1 MKKIL
6 LVFAMIVCMTTCFV
20 GGAFAQGAQFDNEQ
34 EIPWI
39 NYSIDIANAT
49 LENYSDGFYLCRIRQ
64 ASGTGSVDGF
74 SYDFVTAGGK
84 YGTRAVL
91 GNRGIKFTI
100 ESAGGNSYRFKSLQ
114 QNPNP
119 NNGQYLGAGGTGD
132 TRSLFLDQ
140 NDAFTVS
147 SSTELGNTTGYVYS
161 ISGMGVGNDGLTTTT
176 NAYWLIIPRVS
187 FKNVLL
193 SVKKQTNIEVSGLFN
208 NTRFLRNIP
217 VAESWKWYDY
227 TGGVLGE
234 PISED
239 VFNKIDNL
247 PVWGEGN
254 YSGTPLLLSHGG
266 IESKGAY
273 RGISPYIGNGNGYP
287 NPSIT
292 TGIFQTTSYL
302 TAYGEY
308 GGAEMRDPI
317 VMRQTVS
324 GLKPGTYVITAEAF
338 VSNDDDNPI
347 TTTTPVAYLFAAGTQ
362 GVNEGAVIEQL
373 SEGDQTTFNGL
384 VDTHY
389 NYFEARSGLTS
400 QDDYTQYFRRNVPA
414 SEFLATGDNGQR
426 YLVTI
431 SVNVTGTGEDDG
443 TLTIGVAKALAGGR
457 VYVDNVR
464 VFYSGDN
471 EFGINAYSTNK
482 TELSPTNLTGID
494 LSKYEFAR
502 VFNLSRDFGATTD
515 ENETTD
521 EGETADD
528 VKIKTPV
535 WEALVMPVNLTK
547 TQVRNTFGDD
557 VKLCHLK
564 GLDNGGSRI
573 QFNTVNLSGNG
584 NETAIYAGECYAV
597 KVTDAPTFRRND
609 PRHEFIV
616 FSVDENIQ
624 NAKISY
630 PSPVYQFAGV
640 TRMSKVGA
648 LIASQNIDEDD
659 VPDTQM
665 SYSEGTVKKIY
676 KTADGNLLFTGYFY
690 KPVSV
695 TKGNY
700 VLNAGTVY
708 HLTGDW
714 SGLVGTMWTLQEV
727 DEFGTPV
734 TGSKLSIDFGDD
746 HLTGITEISGDG
758 AADAAVEGV
767 YNLNGQ
773 KVSDGNSTDNLPKGI
788 YVVNGRK
795 VVVR

>member
-39 NYSIDIANAT
+39 NYSINIADAT
-49 LENYSDGFYLCRIRQ
+49 LDKYPDGFYLCRIQR

-91 GNRGIKFTI
+91 GNRGIKFVI
-100 ESAGGNSYRFKSLQ
+100 EREGGDSYKFKSLQ

-132 TRSLFLDQ
+132 RGSLFLDQ
-140 NDAFTVS
+140 NDAFTVN
-147 SSTELGNTTGYVYS
+147 SSTALGNTTGYVYR
-161 ISGMGVGNDGLTTTT
+161 INGMGVSNDALTTTN

-193 SVKKQTNIEVSGLFN
+193 SVQKQTNIEVSGLFN

-239 VFNKIDNL
+239 VFKKIDNL

-254 YSGTPLLLSHGG
+254 YRGTPLLLSHGG

-287 NPSIT
+287 NPSWLLS
-292 TGIFQTTSYL
+292 SYL
-302 TAYGEY
+302 TEYGEY

-317 VMRQTVS
+317 VMRQTVDD
-324 GLKPGTYVITAEAF
+324 LKPGTYVITAEAF
-338 VSNDDDNPI
+338 VSNESDDGATAI
-347 TTTTPVAYLFAAGTQ
+347 TSTNPVAYLFAAGTQ

-373 SEGDQTTFNGL
+373 SEGDQTTFNNL
-384 VDTHY
+384 MATHER
-389 NYFEARSGLTS
+389 YFTGNNA
-400 QDDYTQYFRRNVPA
+400 QYFRRNVPA

-431 SVNVTGTGEDDG
+431 SVNVTGTNDKEGNPNNDG
-443 TLTIGVAKALAGGR
+443 TLTIGVAKALAEGR

-471 EFGINAYSTNK
+471 EFGINAYSTNN
-482 TELSPTNLTGID
+482 TELSKTNLTGID
-494 LSKYEFAR
+494 MSKYEFAR
-502 VFNLSRDFGATTD
+502 VFNLSRDFGATTGD
-515 ENETTD
+515 K
-521 EGETADD
+521 
-528 VKIKTPV
+528 VITPV

-547 TQVRNTFGDD
+547 TQVLNTFGND

-573 QFNTVNLSGNG
+573 QFNTVDLSGNG
-584 NETAIYAGECYAV
+584 NDIALYAGECYAV
-597 KVTDAPTFRRND
+597 KVTEAPVIKRGAD
-609 PRHEFIV
+609 RHEFIV
-616 FSVDENIQ
+616 FSVDENIN

-640 TRMSKVGA
+640 TRMSKLDA
-648 LIASQNIDEDD
+648 LIASQKNIDEDD
-659 VPDTQM
+659 VADSKM
-665 SYSEGTVKKIY
+665 EYANGTVTKTY

-690 KPVSV
+690 KPTSV
-695 TKGNY
+695 AKGNY

-708 HLTGDW
+708 HLTGEW
-714 SGLVGTMWTLQEV
+714 NGLVGTMWTLQEV
-727 DEFGTPV
+727 DDSGAAVP
-734 TGSKLSIDFGDD
+734 GSKLSIDFDGD
-746 HLTGITEISGDG
+746 HLTGIKEISADG
-758 AADAAVEGV
+758 AADAAVEGI

-773 KVSDGNSTDNLPKGI
+773 KVSDNSSIDNLPKGI
-788 YVVNGRK
+788 YIVNGRK
-795 VVVR
+795 MVVR

>member
-39 NYSIDIANAT
+39 NYSIDIADAT
-49 LENYSDGFYLCRIRQ
+49 LENYPDGFYLCRIQQ
-64 ASGTGSVDGF
+64 ASGTGSVEGF

-91 GNRGIKFTI
+91 GNRGIKFVI
-100 ESAGGNSYRFKSLQ
+100 ESEGNNSYKFKSLQ

-119 NNGQYLGAGGTGD
+119 NNGQYLGAGGYPDAG
-132 TRSLFLDQ
+132 SLFLDQ
-140 NDAFTVS
+140 NDAFTAN
-147 SSTELGNTTGYVYS
+147 SSTALGNTTGYVYR
-161 ISGMGVGNDGLTTTT
+161 INGMGVSNDALTTTT

-193 SVKKQTNIEVSGLFN
+193 SVQKQTNIEVSGLFN

-239 VFNKIDNL
+239 AFNKIDNL

-292 TGIFQTTSYL
+292 TGFFQTTSYL

-338 VSNDDDNPI
+338 VSDDNPDLPI
-347 TTTTPVAYLFAAGTQ
+347 TSTAPVAYLFAAGTQ

-373 SEGDQTTFNGL
+373 SGEDQNTFNNL
-384 VDTHY
+384 ITTHQD
-389 NYFEARSGLTS
+389 YFGTDEM
-400 QDDYTQYFRRNVPA
+400 QYFRRNVPA
-414 SEFLATGDNGQR
+414 SEFLATGNNGQS

-443 TLTIGVAKALAGGR
+443 TLTIGVAKALAEGR

-471 EFGINAYSTNK
+471 EFGINAYSTNN

-494 LSKYEFAR
+494 MSKYEFAR
-502 VFNLSRDFGATTD
+502 VFNLSRDFGATTGD
-515 ENETTD
+515 KVTN
-521 EGETADD
+521 
-528 VKIKTPV
+528 PV

-564 GLDNGGSRI
+564 GLENGGSRI
-573 QFNTVNLSGNG
+573 QFNTVDLSGNG
-584 NETAIYAGECYAV
+584 NDIALYAGECYAV
-597 KVTDAPTFRRND
+597 KVTEAPVIKRGAD
-609 PRHEFIV
+609 RHEFIV
-616 FSVDENIQ
+616 FSVDENIN

-640 TRMSKVGA
+640 TRMSKLDA

-659 VPDTQM
+659 VADSPM
-665 SYSEGTVKKIY
+665 EYANGTVTKTY

-690 KPVSV
+690 KPASV
-695 TKGNY
+695 AKGNY

-714 SGLVGTMWTLQEV
+714 TNGLVGTMWTLQEV
-727 DEFGTPV
+727 DDSGAAV
-734 TGSKLSIDFGDD
+734 QGSKLSIDFDGD
-746 HLTGITEISGDG
+746 HLTGIKEISADG
-758 AADAAVEGV
+758 AADAAVEGI

-773 KVSDGNSTDNLPKGI
+773 KVSDNSSMDNLPKGI
-788 YVVNGRK
+788 YIVNGRK
-795 VVVR
+795 MVVR

>member
-1 MKKIL
+1 
-6 LVFAMIVCMTTCFV
+6 MIVCMTTCFV

-39 NYSIDIANAT
+39 NYSINIADAT
-49 LENYSDGFYLCRIRQ
+49 LDKYPDGFYLCRIQR

-91 GNRGIKFTI
+91 GNRGIKFVI
-100 ESAGGNSYRFKSLQ
+100 ESEGDSYKFKSLQ

-132 TRSLFLDQ
+132 RGSLFLDQ
-140 NDAFTVS
+140 NDAFTVN
-147 SSTELGNTTGYVYS
+147 SSTALGNTTGYVYR
-161 ISGMGVGNDGLTTTT
+161 INGMGVGNDGLTTSN

-193 SVKKQTNIEVSGLFN
+193 SVQKQTNIEVSGLFN

-239 VFNKIDNL
+239 AFNKIDNL

-254 YSGTPLLLSHGG
+254 YSDTPLLLSHGG

-287 NPSIT
+287 NPSWLLS
-292 TGIFQTTSYL
+292 SYL
-302 TAYGEY
+302 TEYGEY
-308 GGAEMRDPI
+308 GGAEMRAPI
-317 VMRQTVS
+317 VMRQTVD

-338 VSNDDDNPI
+338 VSNESDDGATAI
-347 TTTTPVAYLFAAGTQ
+347 TSTNPVAYLFAAGTQ

-373 SEGDQTTFNGL
+373 SEGDQTTFNNL
-384 VDTHY
+384 MATHER
-389 NYFEARSGLTS
+389 YFTGNNA
-400 QDDYTQYFRRNVPA
+400 QYFRRNVPA

-431 SVNVTGTGEDDG
+431 SVNVTGTNDTEGNPKNDG
-443 TLTIGVAKALAGGR
+443 TLTIGVAKALAEGR

-471 EFGINAYSTNK
+471 EFGINAYSTNN

-494 LSKYEFAR
+494 MSKYEFAR
-502 VFNLSRDFGATTD
+502 VFNLSRDFGATTGD
-515 ENETTD
+515 KVTN
-521 EGETADD
+521 
-528 VKIKTPV
+528 PV

-547 TQVRNTFGDD
+547 TQVHNTFGND

-573 QFNTVNLSGNG
+573 QFNTVDLSGING
-584 NETAIYAGECYAV
+584 NDIALYAGECYAV
-597 KVTDAPTFRRND
+597 KVTKAPVIKRND

-616 FSVDENIQ
+616 FSVDENIN

-630 PSPVYQFAGV
+630 PSPVYQFTGV
-640 TRMSKVGA
+640 TRMSKLDA
-648 LIASQNIDEDD
+648 LIASQKIDEDD
-659 VPDTQM
+659 VVDSPMEYAD
-665 SYSEGTVKKIY
+665 GTVTKIY

-690 KPVSV
+690 KPTSV
-695 TKGNY
+695 AEGNY

-714 SGLVGTMWTLQEV
+714 KGLVGTMWTLQEV
-727 DEFGTPV
+727 DANGAAVP
-734 TGSKLSIDFGDD
+734 GSKLSIDFDGD
-746 HLTGITEISGDG
+746 HLTGIKEISADG
-758 AADAAVEGV
+758 AADAAVEGI

-773 KVSDGNSTDNLPKGI
+773 KVSDDSSMDNLPKGI
-788 YVVNGRK
+788 YIVNGRK
-795 VVVR
+795 MVVR

>member
-39 NYSIDIANAT
+39 NYSIDIADAT
-49 LENYSDGFYLCRIRQ
+49 LKKYPDGFYLCRIQQ

-91 GNRGIKFTI
+91 GNRGIKFVI
-100 ESAGGNSYRFKSLQ
+100 ESESNNSYKFKSLQ

-132 TRSLFLDQ
+132 RGSLFLDQ
-140 NDAFTVS
+140 NDAFTVN
-147 SSTELGNTTGYVYS
+147 SSTALGNTTGYVYR
-161 ISGMGVGNDGLTTTT
+161 INGMGVSNDALTTTN

-193 SVKKQTNIEVSGLFN
+193 SVQKQTNIEVSGLFN

-239 VFNKIDNL
+239 VFKKIDNL

-254 YSGTPLLLSHGG
+254 YRGTPLLLSHGG

-287 NPSIT
+287 NPSWLLS
-292 TGIFQTTSYL
+292 SYL
-302 TAYGEY
+302 TEYGEY

-317 VMRQTVS
+317 VMRQTVDD
-324 GLKPGTYVITAEAF
+324 LKPGTYVITAEAF
-338 VSNDDDNPI
+338 VSNESDDGATAI
-347 TTTTPVAYLFAAGTQ
+347 TSTNPVAYLFAAGTQ

-373 SEGDQTTFNGL
+373 SEGDQTTFNNL
-384 VDTHY
+384 MATHER
-389 NYFEARSGLTS
+389 YFTGNNA
-400 QDDYTQYFRRNVPA
+400 QYFRRNVPA

-431 SVNVTGTGEDDG
+431 SVNVTGTNDKEGNPNNDG
-443 TLTIGVAKALAGGR
+443 TLTIGVAKALAEGR

-471 EFGINAYSTNK
+471 EFGINAYSKNN

-494 LSKYEFAR
+494 MSKYEFAR
-502 VFNLSRDFGATTD
+502 VFNLSRDFG
-515 ENETTD
+515 ETTGD
-521 EGETADD
+521 KVDN
-528 VKIKTPV
+528 PV

-547 TQVRNTFGDD
+547 TQVHNTFGND

-573 QFNTVNLSGNG
+573 QFNTVDLMSGNG
-584 NETAIYAGECYAV
+584 NDIALYAGECYAV
-597 KVTDAPTFRRND
+597 KVTEAPTIKRND

-616 FSVDENIQ
+616 FSSDEDIQ

-630 PSPVYQFAGV
+630 PSPVYQFTGV
-640 TRMSKVGA
+640 TRMSKVDA

-659 VPDTQM
+659 EADSPMKYAD
-665 SYSEGTVKKIY
+665 GTVTKTY

-690 KPVSV
+690 KPTSV
-695 TKGNY
+695 AKGNY

-708 HLTGDW
+708 HLTDVW
-714 SGLVGTMWTLQEV
+714 TNGLVGTMWTLQEV
-727 DEFGTPV
+727 DDNGAAVP
-734 TGSKLSIDFGDD
+734 GSKLSIDFGDD
-746 HLTGITEISGDG
+746 HLTGITEISADG
-758 AADAAVEGV
+758 AADAAVEGI

-773 KVSDGNSTDNLPKGI
+773 KVSDNSSIDNLPKGI
-788 YVVNGRK
+788 YIVNGRK
-795 VVVR
+795 MVVR

>member
-1 MKKIL
+1 
-6 LVFAMIVCMTTCFV
+6 MIVCMTTCFV

-39 NYSIDIANAT
+39 NYSIDIADAT
-49 LENYSDGFYLCRIRQ
+49 LEKYPDGFYLCRIQ
-64 ASGTGSVDGF
+64 KASGTGSVDGF

-91 GNRGIKFTI
+91 GNRGIKFVI
-100 ESAGGNSYRFKSLQ
+100 ESEGGSYKFKSLQ

-119 NNGQYLGAGGTGD
+119 NNGQYLGAGSYPDAG
-132 TRSLFLDQ
+132 SLFLDQ
-140 NDAFTVS
+140 NDAFTVN
-147 SSTELGNTTGYVYS
+147 SSTALGNTTGYVYR
-161 ISGMGVGNDGLTTTT
+161 INGMGVSNDALTTT
-176 NAYWLIIPRVS
+176 NSAYWLIIPRVS

-193 SVKKQTNIEVSGLFN
+193 SVQKQTNIEVSGLFN

-227 TGGVLGE
+227 TGGVLGG

-239 VFNKIDNL
+239 AFNKIDNL

-254 YSGTPLLLSHGG
+254 YRGTPLLLSHGG

-287 NPSIT
+287 NPSWLLS
-292 TGIFQTTSYL
+292 SYL
-302 TAYGEY
+302 TEYGEY

-317 VMRQTVS
+317 VMRQTVDD
-324 GLKPGTYVITAEAF
+324 LKPGTYVITAEAF
-338 VSNDDDNPI
+338 VSNESDDGATAI
-347 TTTTPVAYLFAAGTQ
+347 TSTNPVAYLFAAGTQ

-373 SEGDQTTFNGL
+373 SEGDQTTFNNL
-384 VDTHY
+384 MATHER
-389 NYFEARSGLTS
+389 YFTGNNA
-400 QDDYTQYFRRNVPA
+400 QYFRRNVPA

-431 SVNVTGTGEDDG
+431 SVNVTGTNDKEGNPNNDG
-443 TLTIGVAKALAGGR
+443 TLTIGVAKALAEGR

-471 EFGINAYSTNK
+471 EFGINAYSTNN

-494 LSKYEFAR
+494 MSKYEFAR
-502 VFNLSRDFGATTD
+502 VFNLSRDFG
-515 ENETTD
+515 ETTGD
-521 EGETADD
+521 KVDN
-528 VKIKTPV
+528 PV

-573 QFNTVNLSGNG
+573 QFNTVDLSGNG
-584 NETAIYAGECYAV
+584 NDIALYAGECYAV
-597 KVTDAPTFRRND
+597 KVTEAPVIKRGAD
-609 PRHEFIV
+609 RHEFIV
-616 FSVDENIQ
+616 FSVDENIN

-640 TRMSKVGA
+640 TRMSKLDA

-659 VPDTQM
+659 EADSPMKYAD
-665 SYSEGTVKKIY
+665 GTVTKTY
-676 KTADGNLLFTGYFY
+676 KTADGYLLFTGYFY
-690 KPVSV
+690 KPESV
-695 TKGNY
+695 AAGNY

-714 SGLVGTMWTLQEV
+714 TDGLVGTMWTLQEV

-746 HLTGITEISGDG
+746 HLTGIKEISADG
-758 AADAAVEGV
+758 AADAAVEGI

-773 KVSDGNSTDNLPKGI
+773 KVSDNSSIDNLPKGI
-788 YVVNGRK
+788 YIVNGRK
-795 VVVR
+795 MVVR

>member
-39 NYSIDIANAT
+39 NYSIDIADAT
-49 LENYSDGFYLCRIRQ
+49 LENYPDGFYLCRIQQ

-91 GNRGIKFTI
+91 GNRGIKFVI
-100 ESAGGNSYRFKSLQ
+100 EREGGDSYKFKSLQ

-140 NDAFTVS
+140 NDAFTVN
-147 SSTELGNTTGYVYS
+147 SSTALGNTTGYVYR
-161 ISGMGVGNDGLTTTT
+161 IDGMGVSNDALTTTT

-193 SVKKQTNIEVSGLFN
+193 SVQKQTNIEVSGLFN

-239 VFNKIDNL
+239 VFKKIDNL

-254 YSGTPLLLSHGG
+254 YRGTPLLLSHGG

-292 TGIFQTTSYL
+292 TGFFQTTSYL
-302 TAYGEY
+302 TEYGEY

-317 VMRQTVS
+317 VMRQTVD

-338 VSNDDDNPI
+338 VSNESDDGATAI
-347 TTTTPVAYLFAAGTQ
+347 TSTNPVAYLFAAGTQ

-373 SEGDQTTFNGL
+373 SEGDQTTFNNL
-384 VDTHY
+384 MATHER
-389 NYFEARSGLTS
+389 YFTGNNA
-400 QDDYTQYFRRNVPA
+400 QYFRRNVPA
-414 SEFLATGDNGQR
+414 SEFLATGNNGQR

-431 SVNVTGTGEDDG
+431 SVNVTGTNDKEGNPNNDG
-443 TLTIGVAKALAGGR
+443 TLTIGVAKALAEGR

-471 EFGINAYSTNK
+471 EFGINAYSTDNR
-482 TELSPTNLTGID
+482 ELASDKLTGID
-494 LSKYEFAR
+494 MSKYGFAR
-502 VFNLSRDFGATTD
+502 VFNLSRDFGATTGD
-515 ENETTD
+515 KVDN
-521 EGETADD
+521 
-528 VKIKTPV
+528 PV

-573 QFNTVNLSGNG
+573 QFNTVDLSGNG
-584 NETAIYAGECYAV
+584 NDIALYAGECYAV
-597 KVTDAPTFRRND
+597 KVTEAPVIKRGAD
-609 PRHEFIV
+609 RHEFIV

-630 PSPVYQFAGV
+630 PSPVYQFTGV
-640 TRMSKVGA
+640 TRMDKLND
-648 LIASQNIDEDD
+648 LIANQNIDEDD
-659 VPDTQM
+659 VEDSPM
-665 SYSEGTVKKIY
+665 KYANGTVTKTY
-676 KTADGNLLFTGYFY
+676 KTTDGNLLFTGYFY
-690 KPVSV
+690 KPESV
-695 TKGNY
+695 VAGNY

-714 SGLVGTMWTLQEV
+714 TNGLVGTMWTLQEV
-727 DEFGTPV
+727 DDNGAAV
-734 TGSKLSIDFGDD
+734 QGSKLSIDFGDD
-746 HLTGITEISGDG
+746 HLTGIKEISADG
-758 AADAAVEGV
+758 AADAAVEGI

-773 KVSDGNSTDNLPKGI
+773 KVSDNSSIDNLPKGI
-788 YVVNGRK
+788 YIVNGRK
-795 VVVR
+795 MVVR

>member
-1 MKKIL
+1 
-6 LVFAMIVCMTTCFV
+6 MIVCMTTCFV

-39 NYSIDIANAT
+39 NYSIDIADAT
-49 LENYSDGFYLCRIRQ
+49 LKKYPDGFYLCRIQQ

-91 GNRGIKFTI
+91 GNRGIKFVI
-100 ESAGGNSYRFKSLQ
+100 ESESNNSYKFKSLQ

-140 NDAFTVS
+140 NDAFTVN
-147 SSTELGNTTGYVYS
+147 SSTALGNTTGYVYR
-161 ISGMGVGNDGLTTTT
+161 INGMGVSNDALTTTT

-193 SVKKQTNIEVSGLFN
+193 SVQKQTNIEVSGLFN

-227 TGGVLGE
+227 TGGVLGK

-239 VFNKIDNL
+239 VFKKIDNL

-287 NPSIT
+287 NPSII

-302 TAYGEY
+302 TEYGEY

-317 VMRQTVS
+317 VMRQTVDD
-324 GLKPGTYVITAEAF
+324 LKPGTYVITAEAF
-338 VSNDDDNPI
+338 VSNESDDGATAI
-347 TTTTPVAYLFAAGTQ
+347 TSTNPVAYLFAAGTQ

-373 SEGDQTTFNGL
+373 SEGDQTTFNNL
-384 VDTHY
+384 MATHER
-389 NYFEARSGLTS
+389 YFTGNNA
-400 QDDYTQYFRRNVPA
+400 QYFRRNVPA

-431 SVNVTGTGEDDG
+431 SVNVTGTNDKEGNPNNDG
-443 TLTIGVAKALAGGR
+443 TLTIGVAKALAEGR

-471 EFGINAYSTNK
+471 EFGINAYSTDNR
-482 TELSPTNLTGID
+482 ELASDKLTGID
-494 LSKYEFAR
+494 MSKYEFAR
-502 VFNLSRDFGATTD
+502 VFNLSRDFGATTGD
-515 ENETTD
+515 KVDN
-521 EGETADD
+521 
-528 VKIKTPV
+528 PV

-573 QFNTVNLSGNG
+573 QFNTVDLRGNG
-584 NETAIYAGECYAV
+584 NDIALYAGECYAV
-597 KVTDAPTFRRND
+597 KVTEAPVIKRGAD
-609 PRHEFIV
+609 RHEFIV
-616 FSVDENIQ
+616 FSDDENIN

-640 TRMSKVGA
+640 TRMSKLDA

-659 VPDTQM
+659 VEDSDM
-665 SYSEGTVKKIY
+665 SYSAGTVTKTY

-690 KPVSV
+690 KPASV
-695 TKGNY
+695 AKGNY

-714 SGLVGTMWTLQEV
+714 TNGLVGTMWTLQEV
-727 DEFGTPV
+727 DANGAAV
-734 TGSKLSIDFGDD
+734 QGSKLSIDFDGD
-746 HLTGITEISGDG
+746 HLTGIKEISADG
-758 AADAAVEGV
+758 AADAAVEGI

-773 KVSDGNSTDNLPKGI
+773 KVSDNSSTDNLPKGI
-788 YVVNGRK
+788 YIVNGRK
-795 VVVR
+795 MVVR

>member
-1 MKKIL
+1 
-6 LVFAMIVCMTTCFV
+6 MIVCMTTCFV

-39 NYSIDIANAT
+39 NYSIDIADAT
-49 LENYSDGFYLCRIRQ
+49 LENYPDGFYLCRIQ
-64 ASGTGSVDGF
+64 KASGTGSVDGF

-91 GNRGIKFTI
+91 GNRGIKFVI
-100 ESAGGNSYRFKSLQ
+100 ESEGGSYKFKSLQ

-119 NNGQYLGAGGTGD
+119 NNGQYLGAGSYPDAG
-132 TRSLFLDQ
+132 SLFLDQ
-140 NDAFTVS
+140 NDAFRVN
-147 SSTELGNTTGYVYS
+147 SSTALDNTTGYVYR
-161 ISGMGVGNDGLTTTT
+161 INGMGVSNDALTTTT

-193 SVKKQTNIEVSGLFN
+193 SVQKQTNIEVSGLFN
-208 NTRFLRNIP
+208 NIRFLRNIP

-239 VFNKIDNL
+239 TFKKIDNL

-254 YSGTPLLLSHGG
+254 YSDTPLLLSHGG

-287 NPSIT
+287 NPSWLLS
-292 TGIFQTTSYL
+292 SYL
-302 TAYGEY
+302 TEYGEY

-317 VMRQTVS
+317 VMRQTVD

-338 VSNDDDNPI
+338 VSNESDDGATAI
-347 TTTTPVAYLFAAGTQ
+347 TSTNPVAYLFAAGTQ

-373 SEGDQTTFNGL
+373 SEGDQTTFNNL
-384 VDTHY
+384 MATHER
-389 NYFEARSGLTS
+389 YFTGNNA
-400 QDDYTQYFRRNVPA
+400 QYFRRNVPA
-414 SEFLATGDNGQR
+414 SEFLATGNNGQR

-443 TLTIGVAKALAGGR
+443 TLTIGVAKALAEGR

-471 EFGINAYSTNK
+471 EFGINAYSTDNR
-482 TELSPTNLTGID
+482 ELASDNLTGID
-494 LSKYEFAR
+494 MSKYEFAR
-502 VFNLSRDFGATTD
+502 VFNLSRDFGATTGD
-515 ENETTD
+515 KVDN
-521 EGETADD
+521 
-528 VKIKTPV
+528 PV

-573 QFNTVNLSGNG
+573 QFNTVDLSGNG
-584 NETAIYAGECYAV
+584 NDIALYAGECYAV
-597 KVTDAPTFRRND
+597 KVTEAPTIKRND

-616 FSVDENIQ
+616 FSDDENIN

-640 TRMSKVGA
+640 TRMDKLND

-659 VPDTQM
+659 EADSPMKYVD
-665 SYSEGTVKKIY
+665 GTVTKTY
-676 KTADGNLLFTGYFY
+676 KTADGYLLFTGYFY
-690 KPVSV
+690 KPTSV
-695 TKGNY
+695 AKGNY

-708 HLTGDW
+708 HLTDDW
-714 SGLVGTMWTLQEV
+714 TNGLVGTMWTLQEV
-727 DEFGTPV
+727 DKFGTPV
-734 TGSKLSIDFGDD
+734 TGNKLSIDFGDD
-746 HLTGITEISGDG
+746 HLTGIKEISADG
-758 AADAAVEGV
+758 AADAAVEGI

-773 KVSDGNSTDNLPKGI
+773 KVSDNSSIDNLPKGI
-788 YVVNGRK
+788 YIVNGRK
-795 VVVR
+795 MVVR

>member
-39 NYSIDIANAT
+39 NYSIDIADAT
-49 LENYSDGFYLCRIRQ
+49 LENYPDGFYLCRIQQ

-91 GNRGIKFTI
+91 GNRGIKFVI
-100 ESAGGNSYRFKSLQ
+100 ESEGGSYKFKSLQ

-119 NNGQYLGAGGTGD
+119 NNGQYLGAGSYPD
-132 TRSLFLDQ
+132 ARSLFLDQ
-140 NDAFTVS
+140 NDAFTVN
-147 SSTELGNTTGYVYS
+147 SSTALGNTTGYVYR
-161 ISGMGVGNDGLTTTT
+161 INGMGVSNDALTTTT

-193 SVKKQTNIEVSGLFN
+193 SVQKQTNIEVSGLFN

-239 VFNKIDNL
+239 TFNKIDNL

-254 YSGTPLLLSHGG
+254 YRGTPLLLSHGG

-292 TGIFQTTSYL
+292 TGLLQTTSYL

-338 VSNDDDNPI
+338 VSDDNPDLPI
-347 TTTTPVAYLFAAGTQ
+347 TSTDPVAYLFAAGTQ

-373 SEGDQTTFNGL
+373 SGEDQTTFNNL
-384 VDTHY
+384 ITTHQD
-389 NYFEARSGLTS
+389 YFGTGEM
-400 QDDYTQYFRRNVPA
+400 QYFRRNVPA
-414 SEFLATGDNGQR
+414 SEFLATGNNGQR

-443 TLTIGVAKALAGGR
+443 TLTIGVAKALAEGR

-471 EFGINAYSTNK
+471 EFGINAYSTNN
-482 TELSPTNLTGID
+482 TELAPTNLTGID
-494 LSKYEFAR
+494 MSKYEFAR
-502 VFNLSRDFGATTD
+502 VFNLSRDFGATTGD
-515 ENETTD
+515 KVDN
-521 EGETADD
+521 
-528 VKIKTPV
+528 PV

-547 TQVRNTFGDD
+547 TQVHNTFGND

-573 QFNTVNLSGNG
+573 QFNTVDLSGNG
-584 NETAIYAGECYAV
+584 NDIALYAGECYAV
-597 KVTDAPTFRRND
+597 KVTEAPVVKRGAD
-609 PRHEFIV
+609 RHEFIV
-616 FSVDENIQ
+616 FSSDENIQ

-630 PSPVYQFAGV
+630 PSPVYQFTGV
-640 TRMSKVGA
+640 TRMDKLND
-648 LIASQNIDEDD
+648 LIANQKNIDEDD
-659 VPDTQM
+659 VTDSKM
-665 SYSEGTVKKIY
+665 EYANGTVTKTY
-676 KTADGNLLFTGYFY
+676 KTADGYLLFTGYFY
-690 KPVSV
+690 KPTSV
-695 TKGNY
+695 AKGNY

-708 HLTGDW
+708 HLTGEW
-714 SGLVGTMWTLQEV
+714 NGLVGTMWTLQQV
-727 DEFGTPV
+727 DANGAAV
-734 TGSKLSIDFGDD
+734 QGSKLSIDFDGD
-746 HLTGITEISGDG
+746 HLTGIKEISADG
-758 AADAAVEGV
+758 AADAAVEGI

-773 KVSDGNSTDNLPKGI
+773 KVSDNSSIDNLPKGI
-788 YVVNGRK
+788 YIVNGRK
-795 VVVR
+795 MVVR

>member
-39 NYSIDIANAT
+39 NYSIDIADAT
-49 LENYSDGFYLCRIRQ
+49 LENYPDGFYLCRIQQ

-91 GNRGIKFTI
+91 GNRGIKFVI
-100 ESAGGNSYRFKSLQ
+100 ESESNNSYKFKSLQ

-140 NDAFTVS
+140 NDAFTVN
-147 SSTELGNTTGYVYS
+147 SSTALGNTTGYVYR
-161 ISGMGVGNDGLTTTT
+161 IDGMGVSNDALTTTT

-193 SVKKQTNIEVSGLFN
+193 SVQKQTNIEVSGLFN

-239 VFNKIDNL
+239 KFNRIDNL
-247 PVWGEGN
+247 PVWGEGI

-287 NPSIT
+287 NPSII

-302 TAYGEY
+302 TEYGEY

-317 VMRQTVS
+317 VMRQTVD

-338 VSNDDDNPI
+338 VSNDGDNPI
-347 TTTTPVAYLFAAGTQ
+347 TTSGPVAYLFAAGTQ
-362 GVNEGAVIEQL
+362 GVNEGAEIEQL

-389 NYFEARSGLTS
+389 NYFEERDGLVNS
-400 QDDYTQYFRRNVPA
+400 QEDYTQYFRRNVPA
-414 SEFLATGDNGQR
+414 SEFLATGNNGQR

-431 SVNVTGTGEDDG
+431 SVNVTGTNDTEENPKNDG

-471 EFGINAYSTNK
+471 EFGINAYSKNN

-494 LSKYEFAR
+494 MSKYEFAR
-502 VFNLSRDFGATTD
+502 VFNLSRDFG
-515 ENETTD
+515 ETTGD
-521 EGETADD
+521 K
-528 VKIKTPV
+528 VITPV

-573 QFNTVNLSGNG
+573 QFNTVDLSGNG
-584 NETAIYAGECYAV
+584 NDIALYAGECYAV
-597 KVTDAPTFRRND
+597 KVTEAPVIKRND

-616 FSVDENIQ
+616 FSVDEKIN

-640 TRMSKVGA
+640 TRMDKLDA
-648 LIASQNIDEDD
+648 LIGKQYIDEDD
-659 VPDTQM
+659 EADSPMKYAD
-665 SYSEGTVKKIY
+665 GTVTKTY
-676 KTADGNLLFTGYFY
+676 KTADGYLLFTGYFY
-690 KPVSV
+690 KPTSV
-695 TKGNY
+695 AAGNY

-708 HLTGDW
+708 HLTRDW
-714 SGLVGTMWTLQEV
+714 TNGLVGTMWTLQQV

-746 HLTGITEISGDG
+746 HLTGIKEISADG
-758 AADAAVEGV
+758 AADAAVEGI

-773 KVSDGNSTDNLPKGI
+773 KVSDDSSIDNLPKGI
-788 YVVNGRK
+788 YIVNGRK
-795 VVVR
+795 MVVR

>member
-1 MKKIL
+1 
-6 LVFAMIVCMTTCFV
+6 MIVCMTTCFV
-20 GGAFAQGAQFDNEQ
+20 GGAFAQGAQFGNEKQ
-34 EIPWI
+34 IPWI
-39 NYSIDIANAT
+39 NYSIDIADAT
-49 LENYSDGFYLCRIRQ
+49 LKKYPDGFYLCRIQQ
-64 ASGTGSVDGF
+64 ASGTGSVEGF

-91 GNRGIKFTI
+91 GNRGIKFVI
-100 ESAGGNSYRFKSLQ
+100 ESEGNNSYKFKSLQ

-119 NNGQYLGAGGTGD
+119 NNGQYLGAGSYPD
-132 TRSLFLDQ
+132 ARSLFLDQ
-140 NDAFTVS
+140 NDAFTVN
-147 SSTELGNTTGYVYS
+147 SSTALGNTTGYVYM
-161 ISGMGVGNDGLTTTT
+161 INGMGVSNDALTTTT

-193 SVKKQTNIEVSGLFN
+193 SVQKQTNIEVSGLFN

-239 VFNKIDNL
+239 AFNKIDNL

-254 YSGTPLLLSHGG
+254 YRGTPLLLSHGG

-302 TAYGEY
+302 TEYGEY

-338 VSNDDDNPI
+338 VSDDNPDLPI
-347 TTTTPVAYLFAAGTQ
+347 TSTDPVAYLFAAGTQ

-373 SEGDQTTFNGL
+373 SEGDQTTFNNL
-384 VDTHY
+384 MATHER
-389 NYFEARSGLTS
+389 YFTGNNA
-400 QDDYTQYFRRNVPA
+400 QYFRRNVPA

-431 SVNVTGTGEDDG
+431 SVNVTGTNDKEGNPNNDG
-443 TLTIGVAKALAGGR
+443 TLTIGVAKALAEGR

-471 EFGINAYSTNK
+471 EFGINAYSKNN

-494 LSKYEFAR
+494 MSKYEFAR

-515 ENETTD
+515 DKVTN
-521 EGETADD
+521 
-528 VKIKTPV
+528 PV

-547 TQVRNTFGDD
+547 TQVHNTFGND

-573 QFNTVNLSGNG
+573 QFNTVDLSGNG
-584 NETAIYAGECYAV
+584 NDIALYAGECYAV
-597 KVTDAPTFRRND
+597 KVTEAPVIKRGAD
-609 PRHEFIV
+609 RHEFIV
-616 FSVDENIQ
+616 FSVDENIN

-640 TRMSKVGA
+640 TRMSKLDA

-659 VPDTQM
+659 VTDSPM
-665 SYSEGTVKKIY
+665 EYANGTVTKTY

-690 KPVSV
+690 KPASV
-695 TKGNY
+695 AAGNY

-714 SGLVGTMWTLQEV
+714 TNGLVGTMWTLQEV
-727 DEFGTPV
+727 DNNGAAV
-734 TGSKLSIDFGDD
+734 QGSKLSIDFGDD
-746 HLTGITEISGDG
+746 HLTGIKEISADG
-758 AADAAVEGV
+758 AADAAVEGI

-773 KVSDGNSTDNLPKGI
+773 KVSDDSSMDNLPKGI
-788 YVVNGRK
+788 YIVNGRRM
-795 VVVR
+795 VVR

>member
-49 LENYSDGFYLCRIRQ
+49 LENYPDGFYLCRIQ
-64 ASGTGSVDGF
+64 KASGTGSVDGF

-91 GNRGIKFTI
+91 GNRGIKFVI
-100 ESAGGNSYRFKSLQ
+100 ESEGGSYKFKSLQ

-132 TRSLFLDQ
+132 TGSLFLDQ
-140 NDAFTVS
+140 NDAFTVN
-147 SSTELGNTTGYVYS
+147 SSTELGNTTGYVYR
-161 ISGMGVGNDGLTTTT
+161 ITGMGVSNDALTTTT

-193 SVKKQTNIEVSGLFN
+193 SVQKQTNIEVSGLFN

-239 VFNKIDNL
+239 KFNKIDNL

-287 NPSIT
+287 NPSIN
-292 TGIFQTTSYL
+292 TGFFQTTSYL

-471 EFGINAYSTNK
+471 EFGINAYSKNN

-616 FSVDENIQ
+616 FSVDENIN
-624 NAKISY
+624 NAQISY
-630 PSPVYQFAGV
+630 PSPVYQFTGV
-640 TRMSKVGA
+640 TRMSKVDA

-659 VPDTQM
+659 VADTQM
-665 SYSEGTVKKIY
+665 SYSEGTVTKTY

-690 KPVSV
+690 KPASV
-695 TKGNY
+695 AKGNY

-758 AADAAVEGV
+758 AADVAVEGV

>member
-39 NYSIDIANAT
+39 NYSIDIADAT
-49 LENYSDGFYLCRIRQ
+49 LEKYPDGFYLCRIQ
-64 ASGTGSVDGF
+64 KASGTGSVDGF

-91 GNRGIKFTI
+91 GNRGIKFVI
-100 ESAGGNSYRFKSLQ
+100 ESEGGDSYKFKSLQ

-119 NNGQYLGAGGTGD
+119 NNGQYLGAGSYPD
-132 TRSLFLDQ
+132 ARSLFLDQ
-140 NDAFTVS
+140 NDAFTVN
-147 SSTELGNTTGYVYS
+147 SSTALGNTTGYVYR
-161 ISGMGVGNDGLTTTT
+161 INGMGVSNDALTTT
-176 NAYWLIIPRVS
+176 NSAYWLIIPRVS

-193 SVKKQTNIEVSGLFN
+193 SVQKQTNIEVSGLFN

-227 TGGVLGE
+227 TGGVLGG

-239 VFNKIDNL
+239 AFNKIDNL

-254 YSGTPLLLSHGG
+254 YRGTPLLLSHGG

-292 TGIFQTTSYL
+292 GIFQTTSYL
-302 TAYGEY
+302 TEYGEY

-317 VMRQTVS
+317 VMRQTVDD
-324 GLKPGTYVITAEAF
+324 LKPGTYVITAEAF
-338 VSNDDDNPI
+338 VSDDNPDLPI
-347 TTTTPVAYLFAAGTQ
+347 TSTDPVAYLFAAGTQ

-373 SEGDQTTFNGL
+373 SGEDQTTFNNL
-384 VDTHY
+384 ITTHQD
-389 NYFEARSGLTS
+389 YFETGEM
-400 QDDYTQYFRRNVPA
+400 QYFRRNVPA
-414 SEFLATGDNGQR
+414 SEFLATGNNGQR

-431 SVNVTGTGEDDG
+431 SVNVTGTNDTEGNPKNDG
-443 TLTIGVAKALAGGR
+443 TLTIGVAKALAEGR

-471 EFGINAYSTNK
+471 EFGINAYSTNN

-494 LSKYEFAR
+494 MSKYEFAR
-502 VFNLSRDFGATTD
+502 VFNLSRDFGATTGD
-515 ENETTD
+515 KVDN
-521 EGETADD
+521 
-528 VKIKTPV
+528 PV

-564 GLDNGGSRI
+564 GLDNGRRRI
-573 QFNTVNLSGNG
+573 QFNTVDLSGNG
-584 NETAIYAGECYAV
+584 NDIALYAGECYAV
-597 KVTDAPTFRRND
+597 KVTEAPVIKRND

-616 FSVDENIQ
+616 FSSDEDIQ

-640 TRMSKVGA
+640 TRMSKLDA
-648 LIASQNIDEDD
+648 LIASASQNIDEDD
-659 VPDTQM
+659 VADTQM
-665 SYSEGTVKKIY
+665 SYSEGTVTKTY

-690 KPVSV
+690 KPTSV
-695 TKGNY
+695 AEGNY

-714 SGLVGTMWTLQEV
+714 KGLVGTMWTLQEV
-727 DEFGTPV
+727 DANGAAVP
-734 TGSKLSIDFGDD
+734 GSKLSIDFDGD
-746 HLTGITEISGDG
+746 HLTGITEISADG
-758 AADAAVEGV
+758 AADAAVEGI

-788 YVVNGRK
+788 YIVNGRK
-795 VVVR
+795 MVVR

>member
-39 NYSIDIANAT
+39 NYSINIADAT
-49 LENYSDGFYLCRIRQ
+49 LDKYPDGFYLCRIQR

-91 GNRGIKFTI
+91 GNRGIKFVI
-100 ESAGGNSYRFKSLQ
+100 ESEGDSYKFKSLQ

-132 TRSLFLDQ
+132 RGSLFLDQ
-140 NDAFTVS
+140 NDAFTVN
-147 SSTELGNTTGYVYS
+147 SSTALGNTTGYVYR
-161 ISGMGVGNDGLTTTT
+161 INGMGVSNDALTTTN

-193 SVKKQTNIEVSGLFN
+193 SVQKQTNIEVSGLFN

-239 VFNKIDNL
+239 AFNKIDNL

-287 NPSIT
+287 NPSWL
-292 TGIFQTTSYL
+292 FSSYL
-302 TAYGEY
+302 TEYGEY
-308 GGAEMRDPI
+308 GGAEMRNPI
-317 VMRQTVS
+317 VMRQTVD

-338 VSNDDDNPI
+338 VSNESDDGATAI
-347 TTTTPVAYLFAAGTQ
+347 TSTNPVAYLFAAGTQ

-373 SEGDQTTFNGL
+373 SEGDQTTFNNL
-384 VDTHY
+384 MATHER
-389 NYFEARSGLTS
+389 YFTGNNA
-400 QDDYTQYFRRNVPA
+400 QYFRRNVPA

-431 SVNVTGTGEDDG
+431 SVNVTGTNDKEGNPNNDG
-443 TLTIGVAKALAGGR
+443 TLTIGVAKALAEGR

-471 EFGINAYSTNK
+471 EFGINAYSTNN

-494 LSKYEFAR
+494 MSKYEFAR

-515 ENETTD
+515 DKVTN
-521 EGETADD
+521 
-528 VKIKTPV
+528 PV

-547 TQVRNTFGDD
+547 TQVHNTFGND

-573 QFNTVNLSGNG
+573 QFNTVDLSGNG
-584 NETAIYAGECYAV
+584 NDIALYAGECYAV
-597 KVTDAPTFRRND
+597 KVTKAPVIKRGAD
-609 PRHEFIV
+609 RHEFIV
-616 FSVDENIQ
+616 FSVDENIK

-640 TRMSKVGA
+640 TRMDKLNA
-648 LIASQNIDEDD
+648 LIASQNIDEDGVAD
-659 VPDTQM
+659 SPMEYAD
-665 SYSEGTVKKIY
+665 GTVTKTY

-690 KPVSV
+690 KPESV
-695 TKGNY
+695 EAGNY

-708 HLTGDW
+708 HLKGDW
-714 SGLVGTMWTLQEV
+714 TKGLVGTMWTLQEV
-727 DEFGTPV
+727 DDNGAAV
-734 TGSKLSIDFGDD
+734 QGSKLSIDFGDD
-746 HLTGITEISGDG
+746 HLTGIKEISADG
-758 AADAAVEGV
+758 AADAAVEGI

-773 KVSDGNSTDNLPKGI
+773 KVSDDSSMDNLPKGI
-788 YVVNGRK
+788 YIVNGRK
-795 VVVR
+795 MVVR

>member
-1 MKKIL
+1 
-6 LVFAMIVCMTTCFV
+6 MIVCMTTCFV

-39 NYSIDIANAT
+39 NYSIDIADAT
-49 LENYSDGFYLCRIRQ
+49 LENYPDGFYLCRIQ
-64 ASGTGSVDGF
+64 KASGTGSVDGF

-91 GNRGIKFTI
+91 GNRGIKFVI
-100 ESAGGNSYRFKSLQ
+100 ESEGGSYKFKSLQ

-119 NNGQYLGAGGTGD
+119 NNGQYLGAGSYPDAG
-132 TRSLFLDQ
+132 SLFLDQ
-140 NDAFTVS
+140 NDAFRVN
-147 SSTELGNTTGYVYS
+147 SSTALDNTTGYVYR
-161 ISGMGVGNDGLTTTT
+161 INGMGVSNDALTTTT

-193 SVKKQTNIEVSGLFN
+193 SVQKQTNIEVSGLFN

-234 PISED
+234 PISENA
-239 VFNKIDNL
+239 FNKIDNL

-254 YSGTPLLLSHGG
+254 YRDTPLLLSHGG

-287 NPSIT
+287 NPSWLLS
-292 TGIFQTTSYL
+292 SYL
-302 TAYGEY
+302 TEYGEY

-317 VMRQTVS
+317 VMRQTVD

-338 VSNDDDNPI
+338 VSNESDDGATAI
-347 TTTTPVAYLFAAGTQ
+347 TSTNPVAYLFAAGIQ

-373 SEGDQTTFNGL
+373 SEGDQTTFNNL
-384 VDTHY
+384 MATHER
-389 NYFEARSGLTS
+389 YFTGNNA
-400 QDDYTQYFRRNVPA
+400 QYFRRNVPA
-414 SEFLATGDNGQR
+414 SEFLATGNNGQR

-443 TLTIGVAKALAGGR
+443 KLTIGVAKALAEGR

-471 EFGINAYSTNK
+471 EFGINAYSKNN

-494 LSKYEFAR
+494 MSKYEFAR
-502 VFNLSRDFGATTD
+502 VFNLSRDFGATTGD
-515 ENETTD
+515 KVDN
-521 EGETADD
+521 
-528 VKIKTPV
+528 PV

-547 TQVRNTFGDD
+547 TQVHNTFGND

-573 QFNTVNLSGNG
+573 QFNTVDLMSGNG
-584 NETAIYAGECYAV
+584 NDIALYAGECYAV
-597 KVTDAPTFRRND
+597 KVTEAPTIKRND

-616 FSVDENIQ
+616 FSSDEDIQ

-630 PSPVYQFAGV
+630 PSPVYQFTGV
-640 TRMSKVGA
+640 TRMDKLND
-648 LIASQNIDEDD
+648 LIASQKNNIDEDD
-659 VPDTQM
+659 VADSKM
-665 SYSEGTVKKIY
+665 EYANGTVTKTY
-676 KTADGNLLFTGYFY
+676 KTEDGNLLFTGYFY
-690 KPVSV
+690 KPASV
-695 TKGNY
+695 EKGNY

-714 SGLVGTMWTLQEV
+714 TNGLVGTMWTLQEV
-727 DEFGTPV
+727 DESGTPV
-734 TGSKLSIDFGDD
+734 PGSKLSIDFGDD
-746 HLTGITEISGDG
+746 HLTGIKEISADG
-758 AADAAVEGV
+758 AADAAVEGI

-773 KVSDGNSTDNLPKGI
+773 KVSDDSSIDNLPKGI
-788 YVVNGRK
+788 YIVNGRK
-795 VVVR
+795 MVVR

>member
-39 NYSIDIANAT
+39 NYSINIADAT
-49 LENYSDGFYLCRIRQ
+49 LDKYPDGFYLCRIQR

-91 GNRGIKFTI
+91 GNRGIKFVI
-100 ESAGGNSYRFKSLQ
+100 EREGGDSYKFKSLQ

-132 TRSLFLDQ
+132 RGSLFLDQ
-140 NDAFTVS
+140 NDAFTVN
-147 SSTELGNTTGYVYS
+147 SSTALGNTTGYVYR
-161 ISGMGVGNDGLTTTT
+161 INGMGVSNDALTTTN

-193 SVKKQTNIEVSGLFN
+193 SVQKQTNIEVSGLFN

-239 VFNKIDNL
+239 KFNRIDNL

-287 NPSIT
+287 NPSII

-302 TAYGEY
+302 TEYGEY

-317 VMRQTVS
+317 VMRQTVD

-338 VSNDDDNPI
+338 VSNDGDNPI
-347 TTTTPVAYLFAAGTQ
+347 TTSGPVAYLFAAGTQ
-362 GVNEGAVIEQL
+362 GVNEGAEIEQL

-389 NYFEARSGLTS
+389 NYFEERDGLVNS
-400 QDDYTQYFRRNVPA
+400 QEDYTQYFRRNVPA
-414 SEFLATGDNGQR
+414 SEFLATGNNGQR

-431 SVNVTGTGEDDG
+431 SVNVTGTNDTEGNPKNDG

-471 EFGINAYSTNK
+471 EFGINAYSKNN

-494 LSKYEFAR
+494 MSKYEFAR
-502 VFNLSRDFGATTD
+502 VFNLSRDFG
-515 ENETTD
+515 ETTGD
-521 EGETADD
+521 K
-528 VKIKTPV
+528 VITPV

-573 QFNTVNLSGNG
+573 QFNTVDLSGNG
-584 NETAIYAGECYAV
+584 NDIALYAGECYAV
-597 KVTDAPTFRRND
+597 KVTEAPVIKRND

-616 FSVDENIQ
+616 FSVDEKIN

-640 TRMSKVGA
+640 TRMDKLDA
-648 LIASQNIDEDD
+648 LIGKQYIDEDD
-659 VPDTQM
+659 VEDSPMEYAD
-665 SYSEGTVKKIY
+665 GTVTKTY

-690 KPVSV
+690 KPTSV
-695 TKGNY
+695 AKGNY

-708 HLTGDW
+708 HLTGEW
-714 SGLVGTMWTLQEV
+714 NGLVGTMWTLQEV
-727 DEFGTPV
+727 DANGAAV
-734 TGSKLSIDFGDD
+734 QGSKLSIDFDGD
-746 HLTGITEISGDG
+746 HLTGIKEISADG
-758 AADAAVEGV
+758 AADAAVEGI

-773 KVSDGNSTDNLPKGI
+773 KVSDNSSIDNLPKGI
-788 YVVNGRK
+788 YIVNGRK
-795 VVVR
+795 MVVR

>member
-39 NYSIDIANAT
+39 NYSIDIADAT
-49 LENYSDGFYLCRIRQ
+49 LENYPDGFYLCRIQ
-64 ASGTGSVDGF
+64 KASGTGSVDGF

-91 GNRGIKFTI
+91 GNRGIKFVI
-100 ESAGGNSYRFKSLQ
+100 ESEGGSYKFKSLQ

-119 NNGQYLGAGGTGD
+119 NNGQYLGAGSYPDAG
-132 TRSLFLDQ
+132 SLFLDQ
-140 NDAFTVS
+140 NDAFRVN
-147 SSTELGNTTGYVYS
+147 SSTALDNTTGYVYR
-161 ISGMGVGNDGLTTTT
+161 INGMGVSNDALTTTT

-193 SVKKQTNIEVSGLFN
+193 SVQKQTNIEVSGLFN

-234 PISED
+234 PISENA
-239 VFNKIDNL
+239 FNKIDNL

-254 YSGTPLLLSHGG
+254 YRDTPLLLSHGG

-287 NPSIT
+287 NPSWLLS
-292 TGIFQTTSYL
+292 SYL
-302 TAYGEY
+302 TEYGEY

-317 VMRQTVS
+317 VMRQTVD

-338 VSNDDDNPI
+338 VSNESDDGATAI
-347 TTTTPVAYLFAAGTQ
+347 TSTNPVAYLFAAGIQ

-373 SEGDQTTFNGL
+373 SEGDQTTFNNL
-384 VDTHY
+384 MATHER
-389 NYFEARSGLTS
+389 YFTGNNA
-400 QDDYTQYFRRNVPA
+400 QYFRRNVPA
-414 SEFLATGDNGQR
+414 SEFLATGNNGQR

-443 TLTIGVAKALAGGR
+443 KLTIGVAKALAEGR

-471 EFGINAYSTNK
+471 EFGINAYSKNN

-494 LSKYEFAR
+494 MSKYEFAR
-502 VFNLSRDFGATTD
+502 VFNLSRDFGATTGD
-515 ENETTD
+515 KVDN
-521 EGETADD
+521 
-528 VKIKTPV
+528 PV

-547 TQVRNTFGDD
+547 TQVHNTFGND

-573 QFNTVNLSGNG
+573 QFNTVDLMSGNG
-584 NETAIYAGECYAV
+584 NDIALYAGECYAV
-597 KVTDAPTFRRND
+597 KVTEAPTIKRND

-616 FSVDENIQ
+616 FSSDEDIQ

-630 PSPVYQFAGV
+630 PSPVYQFTGV
-640 TRMSKVGA
+640 TRMDKLND
-648 LIASQNIDEDD
+648 LIASQKNNIDEDD
-659 VPDTQM
+659 VADSKM
-665 SYSEGTVKKIY
+665 EYANGTVTKTY
-676 KTADGNLLFTGYFY
+676 KTEDGNLLFTGYFY
-690 KPVSV
+690 KPASV
-695 TKGNY
+695 EKGN
-700 VLNAGTVY
+700 
-708 HLTGDW
+708 
-714 SGLVGTMWTLQEV
+714 
-727 DEFGTPV
+727 
-734 TGSKLSIDFGDD
+734 
-746 HLTGITEISGDG
+746 
-758 AADAAVEGV
+758 
-767 YNLNGQ
+767 
-773 KVSDGNSTDNLPKGI
+773 
-788 YVVNGRK
+788 
-795 VVVR
+795 

>member
-20 GGAFAQGAQFDNEQ
+20 GGAFAQGAQFGNEQ
-34 EIPWI
+34 QIPWK
-39 NYSIDIANAT
+39 NYSVSAADAVNQ
-49 LENYSDGFYLCRIRQ
+49 EKGVYLCCMTTQ
-64 ASGTGSVDGF
+64 NGVDT
-74 SYDFVTAGGK
+74 YRFVNAGGDN
-84 YGTRAVL
+84 GTLAIL
-91 GNRGIKFTI
+91 GNRGLRFDV
-100 ESAGGNSYRFKSLQ
+100 ESYGNGYRFKSSIK
-114 QNPNP
+114 NPNP
-119 NNGQYLGAGGTGD
+119 DNGEYLGTGD
-132 TRSLFLDQ
+132 WSTSVYLDQ
-140 NDAFTVS
+140 
-147 SSTELGNTTGYVYS
+147 
-161 ISGMGVGNDGLTTTT
+161 TTTWT
-176 NAYWLIIPRVS
+176 LSEVTGGEHPVYHIGRLGVDNNGALQNSGQDDWLIIPRES
-187 FKNVLL
+187 FRTVLL
-193 SVKKQTNIEVSGLFN
+193 SVTNQTNINVSGLFL
-208 NTRFLRNIP
+208 NTRFLRNMAVKDSWEWYAWDGSSIGGELDEDAYNVNSYLGTDFIDEDQG
-217 VAESWKWYDY
+217 VAR
-227 TGGVLGE
+227 G
-234 PISED
+234 
-239 VFNKIDNL
+239 
-247 PVWGEGN
+247 
-254 YSGTPLLLSHGG
+254 LSHGG
-266 IESKGAY
+266 IESKGAF
-273 RGISPYIGNGNGYP
+273 RGISPYIGNGSFGGILGLGSTLYP
-287 NPSIT
+287 YGSDSYVT
-292 TGIFQTTSYL
+292 T
-302 TAYGEY
+302 YGAF
-308 GGAEMRDPI
+308 GTAEMRDPI
-317 VMRQTVS
+317 IMRQTYT
-324 GLKPGTYVITAEAF
+324 GLKPGTYVITAQAF
-338 VSNDDDNPI
+338 VSDDNSDAPI
-347 TTTTPVAYLFAAGTQ
+347 TDGSNIAYLFAAGTS
-362 GVNEGAVIEQL
+362 GVSDGALIPQL
-373 SEGDQTTFNGL
+373 SEGEQESFNGYITKHQGEFNKGEND
-384 VDTHY
+384 VD
-389 NYFEARSGLTS
+389 L
-400 QDDYTQYFRRNVPA
+400 YFRRNVA
-414 SEFLATGDNGQR
+414 AGEFLATNNGTISTSAAT
-426 YLVTI
+426 YSPDETNHLVTI
-431 SVNVTGTGEDDG
+431 AVNVTGTGEDDG
-443 TLTIGVAKALAGGR
+443 ILTIGVAKNTAQGR
-457 VYVDNVR
+457 VYVDNIKIY
-464 VFYSGDN
+464 YSGNN
-471 EFGINAYSTNK
+471 EFGINAYSKNN

-616 FSVDENIQ
+616 FSVDENIN
-624 NAKISY
+624 NAQISY
-630 PSPVYQFAGV
+630 PSPVYQFTGV
-640 TRMSKVGA
+640 TRMSKVDA

-659 VPDTQM
+659 VADTQM
-665 SYSEGTVKKIY
+665 SYSEGTVTKTY

-690 KPVSV
+690 KPASV
-695 TKGNY
+695 AKGNY

-758 AADAAVEGV
+758 AADVAVEGV